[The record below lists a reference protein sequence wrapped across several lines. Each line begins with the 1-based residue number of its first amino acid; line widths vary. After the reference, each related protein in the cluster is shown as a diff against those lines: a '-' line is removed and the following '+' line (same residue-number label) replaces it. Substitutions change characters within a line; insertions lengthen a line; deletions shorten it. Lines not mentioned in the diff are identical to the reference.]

1 MNRLDQRFAQLRQ
14 ANQKGFVA
22 YICAG
27 DPNFEKTH
35 DIVLTL
41 EKCGVDVVEFGVPF
55 SDPVADGIV
64 NQMAADRALKAGA
77 TMKKTLECVRKLR
90 EETQIPIVLFTY
102 LNPVYAYG
110 FEAFHRDALAAGV
123 DGVLLLD
130 LPPEELRPDTEFQV
144 NEAPA
149 SIRLITPTTPEDRL
163 KQIASG
169 AEGFIY
175 YVSRE
180 GVTGAQ
186 STIAGGISDQV
197 QRIKAASNTPVAIGF
212 GISNPDQARQVSQMG
227 DAVVVGSA
235 IVKLIEQ
242 HGQSDALCEQ
252 LTSFVKPLVDAV
264 KSA

>member
-27 DPNFEKTH
+27 DPNFEQTRE
-35 DIVLTL
+35 IVLTL
-41 EKCGVDVVEFGVPF
+41 ETCGVDVVEFGVPF

-77 TMKKTLECVRKLR
+77 TMRKTLDCVRELR
-90 EETQIPIVLFTY
+90 EVTQIPIVLFTY

-110 FEAFHRDALAAGV
+110 FETFHREALEAGV

-130 LPPEELRPDTEFQV
+130 LPPEEIRPGTEFQLS
-144 NEAPA
+144 EAPA
-149 SIRLITPTTPEDRL
+149 SIRLITPTTPKDRL
-163 KQIASG
+163 EMIASG

-180 GVTGAQ
+180 GVTGTQ
-186 STIAGGISDQV
+186 SSVATGIAEQV
-197 QRIKAASNTPVAIGF
+197 ARIKAASNTPVAIGF
-212 GISNPDQARQVSQMG
+212 GISNPAQAREVSQMG

-235 IVKLIEQ
+235 IVKLIEE
-242 HGQSDALCEQ
+242 HGQSPDLCARLEA
-252 LTSFVKPLVDAV
+252 FVKPMVDEV
-264 KSA
+264 KRA